1 MANGILRHVNI
12 SCIACAMP
20 KNKMSKE
27 DFMEYYGPKLVNRFE
42 KITGIKQC
50 YWVHEKQTASD
61 LCYVASQ
68 KILEQENLSG
78 KDIDVLIF
86 LTQTPDYKTPS
97 TAFILQ
103 QRLGMDRE
111 SVVFDINMGCTAVVH
126 GIYVM
131 AGLLQNMG
139 SGRGLVLIGDA
150 IPKREITEDHTNS
163 MMFSDAGSA
172 ILMECGDGEVPY
184 LLKSDGS
191 GFQAIMNPRGER
203 FPVSADHVDWRTF
216 QYYMDGQKVFN
227 FSVESVPEAISEF
240 CTLFS
245 RKLEVYD
252 AFVFHQ
258 ANQFIL
264 RHIAEESGISQEKL
278 PLSIQRYANTNGAS
292 ILVTLVDEL
301 SKGKKKGTQKVM
313 ICGFGVGLSWGIM
326 ELSVK
331 EIEILPMIFTD
342 EYFKQGTDIQYLK

>member
-1 MANGILRHVNI
+1 MANGTLKHVNI

-20 KNKMSKE
+20 KHKMEKE
-27 DFMEYYGPKLVNRFE
+27 DFMNYYSTKLVNRFE

-61 LCYVASQ
+61 LCYVAAK

-78 KDIDVLIF
+78 KDIDALIF

-103 QRLGMDRE
+103 QRLGMDKE
-111 SVVFDINMGCTAVVH
+111 SVVFDINMGCTAVIH

-150 IPKREITEDHTNS
+150 FPGKKITEDHTNS
-163 MMFSDAGSA
+163 MMFSDVGSA
-172 ILMECGDGEVPY
+172 ILMESGNGEIPY

-191 GFQAIMNPRGER
+191 GFQAIMNPCGER
-203 FPVSADHVDWRTF
+203 FPLCADHVNGRTF

-227 FSVESVPEAISEF
+227 FAVERVPEAITEF
-240 CTLFS
+240 CTLFH
-245 RKLEVYD
+245 RKREEYD
-252 AFVFHQ
+252 SFVFHQ
-258 ANQFIL
+258 ANRFIL
-264 RHIAEESGISQEKL
+264 RHIAEESGISQEKM

-301 SKGKKKGTQKVM
+301 SNKKNESTQKVM
-313 ICGFGVGLSWGIM
+313 ICGFGIGFSWGIM
-326 ELSVK
+326 ELNVK
-331 EIEILPMIFTD
+331 QIEILPMIFTD
-342 EYFKQGTDIQYLK
+342 EYFKEGTDIQYLK